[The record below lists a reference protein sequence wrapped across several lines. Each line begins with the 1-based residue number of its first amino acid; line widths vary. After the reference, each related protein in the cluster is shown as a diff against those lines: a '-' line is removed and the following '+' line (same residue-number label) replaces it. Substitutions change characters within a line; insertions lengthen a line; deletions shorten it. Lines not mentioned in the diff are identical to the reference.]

1 MRTQH
6 SLKQINEYKAKEA
19 RLKKRPWIIRHTTI
33 LCKTKNDKKNL
44 KYDTV
49 AWIMSYGFLSKSKS
63 YFNIVFIICIKENDI
78 QVNCDIPKTSL
89 YSEWNFCESLF

>member
-1 MRTQH
+1 
-6 SLKQINEYKAKEA
+6 
-19 RLKKRPWIIRHTTI
+19 
-33 LCKTKNDKKNL
+33 
-44 KYDTV
+44 
-49 AWIMSYGFLSKSKS
+49 MSYGFLSKSKS